1 MFSILAVV
9 AVCLGTVTSSSHL
22 AAASTLGTDRAR
34 ANQLLKQ
41 INRISAHVDYL
52 GQKYDLAKIKLD
64 KIASEIKNTKADVK
78 IIKQNVK
85 KGDAQLRA
93 EAVFAY
99 VTNGAQA
106 SNNPLFSNSAAK
118 IGATNVYNQL
128 AQGNVAQTISNLKN
142 YRIEL
147 TQERSVL
154 AAEVGRAATLTR
166 AAAKSF
172 HSADVYQASL
182 NHALA
187 QVKGNI
193 ATYIAQAQAAAAAKE
208 VTSFNAQSLADG
220 ITNPPRTRSRTSP
233 SAPP

>member
-1 MFSILAVV
+1 M
-9 AVCLGTVTSSSHL
+9 
-22 AAASTLGTDRAR
+22 
-34 ANQLLKQ
+34 
-41 INRISAHVDYL
+41 
-52 GQKYDLAKIKLD
+52 
-64 KIASEIKNTKADVK
+64 
-78 IIKQNVK
+78 
-85 KGDAQLRA
+85 
-93 EAVFAY
+93 
-99 VTNGAQA
+99 
-106 SNNPLFSNSAAK
+106 
-118 IGATNVYNQL
+118 

-220 ITNPPRTRSRTSP
+220 ITNPPPDSVADIAIRAAMTYLGVPVRLGRREPIGRRLLGTDH
-233 SAPP
+233 AGLRGGGHRLPPLLGGDVRGHDARAAR